1 MAVKQ
6 VIPCPKCGR
15 EKYYEG
21 LCWVCQ
27 AEEERQNIVNMSK
40 EQEEKEINSLLNIIA
55 CTGEMEDEQEELFSK
70 LVCYRDINTSA
81 FADLAYEKGIYF
93 PCGLYKDASEQVV
106 KNLCALLCQDDLDS
120 FIANQILLCVSVA
133 AARKEI
139 RPIVYDCFV
148 KLHKEPRAWR
158 AKLHVNPDEY
168 AVYGGWT
175 YDKDFNI
182 VETQYPVCY
191 SLVQGTKEQHEHSP
205 VTIAQ
210 ATNQE
215 ERCPVCQAKMFD
227 VIKIDG
233 RDPKLKFL
241 NIDGVIAIKCCLSC
255 FFYNE
260 DYFVSYDLEG
270 NSKVLNDL
278 QRDEEAECFISDQDY
293 ECITQN
299 TYVLGEHPT
308 PIRYHAQWNDWGS
321 IGGFAFWIQDVEIK
335 HCPKCGKPMKYLA
348 QIPWTNVLNNAE
360 GYGYIEICPDCQ
372 IAAVIHQQT

>member
-1 MAVKQ
+1 MAVKQVIPCPKCGREKYYEGLCWVCQAEEERQNIVNMSKEQEEKVFIMAVKQ

-55 CTGEMEDEQEELFSK
+55 STGEMEDEQEELFSKLVCYRDINTSAFADLAYEKGIYFPCGLYKDASEQVVKNLCALLSLLNIIASTGEMEDEQEVLFSK

-210 ATNQE
+210 ATNHE

-227 VIKIDG
+227 V
-233 RDPKLKFL
+233 L
-241 NIDGVIAIKCCLSC
+241 
-255 FFYNE
+255 
-260 DYFVSYDLEG
+260 
-270 NSKVLNDL
+270 
-278 QRDEEAECFISDQDY
+278 FIS
-293 ECITQN
+293 T
-299 TYVLGEHPT
+299 
-308 PIRYHAQWNDWGS
+308 RY
-321 IGGFAFWIQDVEIK
+321 
-335 HCPKCGKPMKYLA
+335 
-348 QIPWTNVLNNAE
+348 
-360 GYGYIEICPDCQ
+360 
-372 IAAVIHQQT
+372 